1 MEKIEN
7 PAQYEAIHSEGPTL
21 VIAGPGTGKTYTI
34 IERVLY
40 LIRDRKVKPEQIMI
54 VTYTVKAS
62 KELMTRLT
70 NELSRQGI
78 EINLH
83 EMYIGTFHHICRRL
97 LKEFREYTRLERN
110 FIETDQFEQQ
120 YMVYENLKE
129 FEKIPNFRLVVPL
142 SYINKAGEEILFSP
156 WRRCRTIC
164 QYVNRLSE
172 ELMNPADM
180 TVSSDEKT
188 RVLGWMMIRYEK
200 LAKKKNFLDFTKLQ
214 TEAYYILS
222 EKENVR
228 RRVLE
233 KIRYILVDEYQD
245 TNYIQ
250 EQLVQLLGG
259 RDRNVFV
266 VGDDD
271 QSIYRFRG
279 ATVANILQFKRHF
292 GSDCR
297 VITLRTNYR
306 SNQGIVSFCMRWMA
320 RPDWFSWERMGQ
332 LYRYRKGMVEAAG
345 GREKVPSVVRITAS
359 ANERR
364 FEERVCDFIEG
375 LMKKGCITDYNQVA
389 LLFDSVKGDTSIRLQ
404 YALDQRHIAVYA
416 PRSGHFFDR
425 KEVAWFFGCL
435 LFLFSAIRRKLGQ
448 SREMDETEGIRGKYA
463 LFLSMAEV
471 MMEKHGDLKQWV
483 RQIKRKIEREK
494 KLPQNLLPLTYEILS
509 FAPFSQWIDKA
520 AEKECNEARNLA
532 AITRLISR
540 FDCFIEENH
549 GYGKETLDDVYTFFA
564 TYLRLW
570 YENGVGEY
578 EDEEAYA
585 PSGQVSFL
593 NIHQS
598 KGLEYPVVIVA
609 SLHEKPRGEDSLI
622 SRVVEK
628 MTGRSSYEPY
638 RDIRDFDFRRKYYTA
653 FSRAGTVLALACH
666 VQKGK
671 SPAEV
676 FQKPLE
682 SLPEYDSGEIDFT
695 KLHFRPIE
703 RGRFKPRISFTS
715 QAALYEECPM
725 KYKLNRVYRFA
736 PVRGLA
742 LLYGTLVH
750 ETIEDIHRTV
760 LGGHEERL
768 TPANVYAWLMAD
780 YQALSKA
787 ENTWLSRKELERAF
801 QEVLGYVSYRQE
813 DWSMIREAEY
823 PLELVKD
830 DYIMN
835 GTIDLLQSGGGK
847 VDIIDFK
854 TGRRPDRNS
863 PLFQRYE
870 SQLRIYAYLVEKKLQ
885 APVGRLLLYFTGE
898 TEQPLEEVSGSREQ
912 VEERMKEFDRTARRI
927 LAEDFNHRKKKV
939 NGKLPESCR
948 LCEWRA
954 YCERRKDEI

>member
-1 MEKIEN
+1 MESIQN
-7 PAQYEAIHSEGPTL
+7 PDQYEAIHSEGPTL

-34 IERVLY
+34 IQRVLY

-120 YMVYENLKE
+120 YMVYEHLAD
-129 FEKIPNFRLVVPL
+129 FEEIPNFELVVQS
-142 SYINKAGEEILFSP
+142 SYINNRTGEEVTVPP
-156 WRRCRTIC
+156 WKRCRTIC

-172 ELMNPADM
+172 ELMKADDM
-180 TVSSDEKT
+180 IRSRDEKI
-188 RVLGWMMIRYEK
+188 RVLGWMMKRYEK
-200 LAKKKNFLDFTKLQ
+200 LARKKNFLDFTKLQ

-250 EQLVQLLGG
+250 ERLVQILGG
-259 RDRNVFV
+259 RERNIFV

-279 ATVANILQFKRHF
+279 ATVANILQFQKHF
-292 GSDCR
+292 GSSCR
-297 VITLRTNYR
+297 VITLHTNYR
-306 SNQGIVSFCMRWMA
+306 SGQGIVSFCMRWMA
-320 RPDWFSWERMGQ
+320 KPDWFSWERMGH
-332 LYRYRKGMVEAAG
+332 LYRYRKGLLESG
-345 GREKVPSVVRITAS
+345 GGKESVPSVVRITA
-359 ANERR
+359 EEDDRL
-364 FEERVCDFIEG
+364 FEDRVCHFIEE
-375 LMKKGCITDYNQVA
+375 LKRKGCISDYNQVA
-389 LLFDSVKGDTSIRLQ
+389 LLFDSVKGDTSMRLQ
-404 YALDQRHIAVYA
+404 YALGKRHIAVYA
-416 PRSGHFFDR
+416 PRSGHFFER

-435 LFLFSAIRRKLGQ
+435 LYLFSGIRRKLGQ
-448 SREMDETEGIRGKYA
+448 DRVMDETEGIRGAYA
-463 LFLSMAEV
+463 LFLSMAED
-471 MMEKHGDLKQWV
+471 MMKRNEDLKQWI
-483 RQIKRKIEREK
+483 RSMKRKVEREK
-494 KLPQNLLPLTYEILS
+494 KLPENLLPLAYKILS
-509 FAPFSQWIDKA
+509 FPPFSAFLDKA
-520 AEKECNEARNLA
+520 AAGECNEARNLA
-532 AITRLISR
+532 SITRLISR
-540 FDCFIEENH
+540 FDCFTEENH
-549 GYGKETLDDVYTFFA
+549 GYGKETLEDVYIFFSR
-564 TYLRLW
+564 YLRLW

-585 PSGQVSFL
+585 PPGQVSFL

-622 SRVVEK
+622 PRVVEK
-628 MTGRSSYEPY
+628 MTGRRSYEPY
-638 RDIRDFDFRRKYYTA
+638 SDIRDFDFRRKYYTA
-653 FSRAGTVLALACH
+653 FSRAETVLALACC
-666 VQKGK
+666 VKKGK
-671 SPAEV
+671 QPSPA
-676 FQKPLE
+676 FQKPLA
-682 SLPEYDSGEIDFT
+682 SLPEFDRKGIDFT
-695 KLHFRPIE
+695 KLHFRPVE
-703 RGRFKPRISFTS
+703 KGHFKPRISFTA
-715 QAALYEECPM
+715 QAALYEECPL
-725 KYKLNRVYRFA
+725 KYKLSRVYRFA
-736 PVRGLA
+736 PVRGMA

-750 ETIEDIHRTV
+750 ETIEDIHRAV
-760 LGGHEERL
+760 LSGQKERL

-787 ENTWLSRKELERAF
+787 ENTWLSKDELEKAF
-801 QEVLGYVSYRQE
+801 QEVLGYISYRRG

-830 DYIMN
+830 EYILN

-854 TGRRPDRNS
+854 TGRKPDRKS
-863 PLFQRYE
+863 PLFARYE
-870 SQLRIYAYLVEKKLQ
+870 RQLQIYACLVEEKLKV
-885 APVGRLLLYFTGE
+885 PVGKLLLYFTGE
-898 TEQPLEEVSGSREQ
+898 TEEPLLAVEGNPAK
-912 VEERMKEFDRTARRI
+912 VEERMKAFDHTARRI

-939 NGKLPESCR
+939 NGRLPESCR
-948 LCEWRA
+948 FCEWKE
-954 YCERRKDEI
+954 YCERNGE

>member
-389 LLFDSVKGDTSIRLQ
+389 LLF
-404 YALDQRHIAVYA
+404 
-416 PRSGHFFDR
+416 
-425 KEVAWFFGCL
+425 
-435 LFLFSAIRRKLGQ
+435 
-448 SREMDETEGIRGKYA
+448 
-463 LFLSMAEV
+463 
-471 MMEKHGDLKQWV
+471 
-483 RQIKRKIEREK
+483 
-494 KLPQNLLPLTYEILS
+494 
-509 FAPFSQWIDKA
+509 
-520 AEKECNEARNLA
+520 
-532 AITRLISR
+532 
-540 FDCFIEENH
+540 
-549 GYGKETLDDVYTFFA
+549 
-564 TYLRLW
+564 
-570 YENGVGEY
+570 
-578 EDEEAYA
+578 
-585 PSGQVSFL
+585 
-593 NIHQS
+593 
-598 KGLEYPVVIVA
+598 
-609 SLHEKPRGEDSLI
+609 
-622 SRVVEK
+622 
-628 MTGRSSYEPY
+628 
-638 RDIRDFDFRRKYYTA
+638 
-653 FSRAGTVLALACH
+653 
-666 VQKGK
+666 
-671 SPAEV
+671 
-676 FQKPLE
+676 
-682 SLPEYDSGEIDFT
+682 
-695 KLHFRPIE
+695 
-703 RGRFKPRISFTS
+703 
-715 QAALYEECPM
+715 
-725 KYKLNRVYRFA
+725 
-736 PVRGLA
+736 
-742 LLYGTLVH
+742 
-750 ETIEDIHRTV
+750 
-760 LGGHEERL
+760 
-768 TPANVYAWLMAD
+768 
-780 YQALSKA
+780 
-787 ENTWLSRKELERAF
+787 
-801 QEVLGYVSYRQE
+801 
-813 DWSMIREAEY
+813 
-823 PLELVKD
+823 
-830 DYIMN
+830 
-835 GTIDLLQSGGGK
+835 
-847 VDIIDFK
+847 
-854 TGRRPDRNS
+854 
-863 PLFQRYE
+863 
-870 SQLRIYAYLVEKKLQ
+870 
-885 APVGRLLLYFTGE
+885 
-898 TEQPLEEVSGSREQ
+898 
-912 VEERMKEFDRTARRI
+912 
-927 LAEDFNHRKKKV
+927 
-939 NGKLPESCR
+939 
-948 LCEWRA
+948 
-954 YCERRKDEI
+954 

>member
-1 MEKIEN
+1 MERVKN
-7 PAQYEAIHSEGPTL
+7 TAQYDAIHSEGPTL

-34 IERVLY
+34 IQRVLY

-120 YMVYENLKE
+120 YMVYEHLAE
-129 FEKIPNFRLVVPL
+129 FEKIPNFEMVVRS
-142 SYINKAGEEILFSP
+142 SYINRAEEEVKVAP
-156 WRRCRTIC
+156 WKRCRTIC

-172 ELMNPADM
+172 ELMNPEDM
-180 TVSSDEKT
+180 TRSGDEKI

-233 KIRYILVDEYQD
+233 RIKYILVDEYQD

-250 EQLVQLLGG
+250 ERLVQLLGG
-259 RDRNVFV
+259 RERNIFV

-279 ATVANILQFKRHF
+279 ATVANILQFPQQF
-292 GSDCR
+292 GGRCH
-297 VITLRTNYR
+297 VITLHTNYR
-306 SNQGIVSFCMRWMA
+306 SNQGIVSFCMHWMA
-320 RPDWFSWERMGQ
+320 QPDWFSWERMGR
-332 LYRYRKGMVEAAG
+332 LYRYRKGLVESAG
-345 GREKVPSVVRITAS
+345 GKAAAPSVVRITAEEND
-359 ANERR
+359 AL
-364 FEERVCDFIEG
+364 FEDRVCDFIEE
-375 LMKKGCITDYNQVA
+375 LKTRGCISDYNQVA

-404 YALDQRHIAVYA
+404 YALDKRHIAVYA
-416 PRSGHFFDR
+416 PRSGHFFER
-425 KEVAWFFGCL
+425 KEVAWFLGCL
-435 LFLFSAIRRKLGQ
+435 LYMFSAIRRKLGQ
-448 SREMDETEGIRGKYA
+448 DRVMDETEGIRGTYA
-463 LFLSMAEV
+463 LFLSMAET
-471 MMEKHGDLKQWV
+471 MMEKNEELYRWL
-483 RQIKRKIEREK
+483 RSMKRKIEREK
-494 KLPQNLLPLTYEILS
+494 KLPENLLPMAYKILS
-509 FAPFSQWIDKA
+509 FPPFSGFIDQAGKG
-520 AEKECNEARNLA
+520 ECNEARNLSSM
-532 AITRLISR
+532 TRLISR

-549 GYGKETLDDVYTFFA
+549 GYGKETLEDVYTFFSR
-564 TYLRLW
+564 YLRLW

-585 PSGQVSFL
+585 PKGQVSFL

-609 SLHEKPRGEDSLI
+609 SLHENPRGEDSLI
-622 SRVVEK
+622 PRVVEK
-628 MTGRSSYEPY
+628 MTGRRSYEPY
-638 RDIRDFDFRRKYYTA
+638 SDIRDFDFRRKYYTA
-653 FSRAGTVLALACH
+653 FSRAETVLALACCIK
-666 VQKGK
+666 KGK
-671 SPAEV
+671 QPSPV
-676 FQKPLE
+676 FRKPLS
-682 SLPEYDSGEIDFT
+682 SLPEFDRKEINFT
-695 KLHFRPIE
+695 KLKFRPVE
-703 RGRFKPRISFTS
+703 KGHFKPRISFTS
-715 QAALYEECPM
+715 QVALYEECPL
-725 KYKLNRVYRFA
+725 KYKLSRVYRFA
-736 PVRGLA
+736 PVRGLS

-750 ETIEDIHRTV
+750 ETIEDIHRAV
-760 LGGHEERL
+760 ISGQKERL

-787 ENTWLSRKELERAF
+787 ENTWLSKKELDRAF
-801 QEVLGYVSYRQE
+801 GEVLGYISYRQG

-830 DYIMN
+830 DYILN
-835 GTIDLLQSGGGK
+835 GTIDLLQSGKGL

-854 TGRRPDRNS
+854 TGRKPDRKS
-863 PLFQRYE
+863 DLFARYE
-870 SQLRIYAYLVEKKLQ
+870 SQLQIYAYLVEKKLK
-885 APVGRLLLYFTGE
+885 APVGKLLLYFTGE
-898 TEQPLEEVSGSREQ
+898 AEEPLLEVEGNPEK
-912 VEERMKEFDRTARRI
+912 VEERMKSFDRIAHRI
-927 LAEDFNHRKKKV
+927 LAEDFNHRKKMV
-939 NGKLPESCR
+939 NGRLPESCR
-948 LCEWRA
+948 FCEWRA
-954 YCERRKDEI
+954 YCERKGP